1 MVFCFSVIILTFA
14 KKIRMELSTVFK
26 KARLAASGFDS
37 FSRRD
42 EVLNFLADMLE
53 SETEWLLA
61 ANRKDLDRMD
71 AGNPKYD
78 RLKLTGERI
87 AGMAADMRRVA
98 ALPSPLDRLLEEH
111 FLANDLQLQK
121 VTVPIGVIGV
131 IYEARPNVTCDVFS
145 LCFKSGNACVLKGG
159 SDAVFSN
166 EALMS
171 LIHRALAHYG
181 ANSSMVTLLPS
192 DRASAHALLTAR
204 GWVDVVIPRGSR
216 ELIDFVCENARIPVI
231 ETGAG
236 VVHTYLDMTCQR
248 DMAAVIINNAKTR
261 RVSVCNALDC
271 LIVHKRWLKELS
283 IIMNPLA
290 DAHVSVYADELSYDA
305 LKGRY
310 PDDLLF
316 PADSSSFGTEFEDYK
331 IAVKTVNGIREA
343 LAHIE
348 RYGSKHSEAII
359 SDDKKNIEL
368 FLKHVDAAAVYANAS
383 TAFTD
388 GAQFGMG
395 AEIGIS
401 TQKLHARGPMGL
413 KELTSYKWVI
423 RGNGQIRPR

>member
-1 MVFCFSVIILTFA
+1 
-14 KKIRMELSTVFK
+14 MELSTVFK